1 MGAIIIESYGLYR
14 VRRPDNNKRTVAT
27 ALIRPASVFC
37 GDGYQVE
44 VFKRA
49 FEVVMENLRPRG
61 LFEYF
66 EILWRKKLL
75 IFLVAASVLIATSL
89 IIRRIPNI
97 YESHAS
103 IVISN
108 PGNGGDE
115 RLSSSPS
122 LAALTQQM
130 TSQGNL
136 MAIVRRYDLYRQ
148 TPGQIPDPNV
158 AVERLRSSVKID
170 IKMRNYYPDAP
181 ESVTISYRY
190 TDPAIAQRVVADLV
204 STFEQTN
211 VALRRQAAT
220 EIDRFHSKIAEVE
233 EQLQELAPQRDM
245 ALLRTEGG
253 GRLGASPSEVR
264 AQRLASANLIDSL
277 SDKEFMLVRQIEE
290 QKRQITEQEKLV
302 STAVPASGIASNS
315 AYGVLLTRRAEVEG
329 QIKDLATSVTEKN
342 PKLVQARTQLAAV
355 NREIARLEA
364 ASGTGLG
371 AAINSASPEARE
383 LRAMQRDLQ
392 RLETELEVTRRD
404 LSRRKQSLNEL
415 PKEAPNAV
423 PAETVPFGRLNEA
436 KTEYDRLMGRYNL
449 LMGKQDS
456 LQILSGDDGQKIAM
470 FQLIDAPIAQRA
482 PVGPNRLLLK
492 LLALGIALAL
502 GLLVAIAREIPRLF
516 LIHNDRDIEYYL
528 GAPVLALIPETLTPF
543 ERSRRRRLRV
553 LRWLGFGLLLG
564 AMIPAFVTAL
574 DRAQIFQM
582 LANR

>member
-1 MGAIIIESYGLYR
+1 
-14 VRRPDNNKRTVAT
+14 
-27 ALIRPASVFC
+27 
-37 GDGYQVE
+37 
-44 VFKRA
+44 
-49 FEVVMENLRPRG
+49 MEILRPRG

-75 IFLVAASVLIATSL
+75 IFLVSASMSIAAML

-108 PGNGGDE
+108 PGNGNDD
-115 RLSSSPS
+115 RLLSSPP
-122 LAALTQQM
+122 LAALMQQM

-136 MAIVRRYDLYRQ
+136 TSIVRRYNLYRQ
-148 TPGQIPDPNV
+148 PLRRTPDPNV
-158 AVERLRSSVKID
+158 AVESLRKAIKID

-181 ESVTISYRY
+181 ESLTISYRY
-190 TDPAIAQRVVADLV
+190 TDPAIAQRVVGDLV
-204 STFEQTN
+204 SIFEQTN
-211 VALRRQAAT
+211 AAMRRQAAT
-220 EIDRFHSKIAEVE
+220 ELDRFHSKIAEVE
-233 EQLQELAPQRDM
+233 TQLQELAPQSDP

-253 GRLGASPSEVR
+253 RYPDNDSSSAR
-264 AQRLASANLIDSL
+264 AQRLAAANSIDSL
-277 SDKEFMLVRQIEE
+277 SDKEFMLERQIDE
-290 QKRQITEQEKLV
+290 QKRQIKEQEKLV
-302 STAVPASGIASNS
+302 STAVPASGVAANS

-329 QIKDLATSVTEKN
+329 QIKDLATYATDKN

-364 ASGTGLG
+364 ASGTSLG

-383 LRAMQRDLQ
+383 LRAMQRELQ

-404 LSRRKQSLNEL
+404 LGRRRQSLNEL
-415 PKEAPNAV
+415 PKERPNAV
-423 PAETVPFGRLNEA
+423 LAETVPSGRLNESKA
-436 KTEYDRLMGRYNL
+436 EYDRLMGRYNW

-470 FQLIDAPIAQRA
+470 FQMIDAPIAQRA

-582 LANR
+582 LA